1 MIAISQSLE
10 IPTRWSSPVARQA
23 HNLEVVGSNPTCAT
37 SFAGA
42 APACR
47 PEPMWNGT
55 IAANPGACH
64 VDHLRSHHIDVLES
78 FDDLPICANAQPA
91 TIVGPSRSG
100 GSPALNFQ
108 RPTST
113 AELAFLDRPATAKT
127 LAQSAS
133 ESEADG
139 EVQDRCESTSPQ
151 FSSGESNKRKQWCAM
166 ARRVA
171 TRSNSS
177 GGFWN

>member
-1 MIAISQSLE
+1 MVAISQSLE
-10 IPTRWSSPVARQA
+10 IPARWSSPVARQA

-42 APACR
+42 APACH
-47 PEPMWNGT
+47 PKSAEKGV
-55 IAANPGACH
+55 ASANPGGCH
-64 VDHLRSHHIDVLES
+64 VNALVFGADFRNPCAILALRAL
-78 FDDLPICANAQPA
+78 AR
-91 TIVGPSRSG
+91 PSRSG

-151 FSSGESNKRKQWCAM
+151 FSSGESHKRKQWRAT

-171 TRSNSS
+171 TRSSS
-177 GGFWN
+177 SDGFWN